1 MSPKSGPARQNGN
14 QLAKGAVGW
23 LAGAESVRQDVA
35 GFVVNHLLTSIP
47 SPHISIFGISNL
59 QKISRQISEFKGL
72 IRKIF
77 RNKELGA
84 AFGFWL
90 LAWGRESMFFLR
102 REDIGVFK
110 VQLGDHEGFFR
121 R

>member
-1 MSPKSGPARQNGN
+1 
-14 QLAKGAVGW
+14 L
-23 LAGAESVRQDVA
+23 
-35 GFVVNHLLTSIP
+35 
-47 SPHISIFGISNL
+47 GISNL